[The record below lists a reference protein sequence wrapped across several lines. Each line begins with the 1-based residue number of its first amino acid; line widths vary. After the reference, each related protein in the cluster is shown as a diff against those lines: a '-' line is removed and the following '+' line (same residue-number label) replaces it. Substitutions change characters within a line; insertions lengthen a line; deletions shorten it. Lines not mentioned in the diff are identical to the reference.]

1 MGGDGV
7 FAFTSCPLGDDALEI
22 LWTSIHYLGGV
33 YLPSNRRLLG
43 DTPRVAAGKFKQ
55 NFKVKM

>member
-33 YLPSNRRLLG
+33 YLLAEQLCL
-43 DTPRVAAGKFKQ
+43 F
-55 NFKVKM
+55 